1 MKKMTRRNFLWMG
14 LLLLTITGAR
24 ADGSAATPWDFMC
37 GDWDLGPSST
47 TALRISLKDS
57 QNLFVQYCNRDELLN
72 QHVCN
77 ANVILYFSY
86 SASGSDFV
94 HDDNGPQHLHATLQ
108 IDPKDSSVI
117 HYVFKSDVAVGAMA
131 GKKL

>member
-1 MKKMTRRNFLWMG
+1 MKHMTRRFSVLMG
-14 LLLLTITGAR
+14 LLFLTAMGAR
-24 ADGSAATPWDFMC
+24 ADDSSVTPWDSMC

-57 QNLFVQYCNRDELLN
+57 QDLFVQYCNRDELLS
-72 QHVCN
+72 QHICN

-86 SASGSDFV
+86 SSANSDFV

-108 IDPKDSSVI
+108 IDPKDPTVI
-117 HYVFKSDVAVGAMA
+117 HYAFKSDVAVGAMA